1 MQLTVTTTIPSKN
14 TEGNIWFVFEVDGS
28 SFDEIHDR
36 LVEDG
41 ALLGHRIETRRQG
54 RLTVEAARVQHTLGI
69 NGVATMRPCHITID
83 GVA

>member
-14 TEGNIWFVFEVDGS
+14 TEGNIWFIFEVDGD

-41 ALLGHRIETRRQG
+41 ALLGYRIETRRQG
-54 RLTVEAARVQHTLGI
+54 RRTVETVRVQHTLGI
-69 NGVATMRPCHITID
+69 NGVATIRPSHIIID